1 MIYIYLNFICE
12 KEQWILCSDCNE
24 ETLVVLIFFAVGET
38 FNKDSRHVVS

>member
-24 ETLVVLIFFAVGET
+24 ETLVVLIFFADIGC
-38 FNKDSRHVVS
+38 FDIFLSW